1 MPMAGDGEIKKLR
14 KDLAKNR
21 AEIADLQRRIQALI
35 LKRRGE
41 AEKKHAKKLPP
52 SKQ

>member
-1 MPMAGDGEIKKLR
+1 MSGDGEIKKLR

-41 AEKKHAKKLPP
+41 AEKKQPKTRPP
-52 SKQ
+52 SKE